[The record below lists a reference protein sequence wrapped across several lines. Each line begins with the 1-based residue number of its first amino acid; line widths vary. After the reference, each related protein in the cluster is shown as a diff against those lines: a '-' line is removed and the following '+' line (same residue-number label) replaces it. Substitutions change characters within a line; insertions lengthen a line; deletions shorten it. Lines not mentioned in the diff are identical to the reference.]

1 MAQSAR
7 GDDDGIEEG
16 RVNTVNVLQEI
27 LAWSADRPT
36 WQRDALRRLVATG
49 ELSDDDI
56 HALTEICKGDHG
68 LVEKPE
74 AKLLATE
81 HVPAAGEMA
90 AAVSLASIFHHQGVN
105 ALAEDQTL
113 KFNPG
118 LTIVYGDNGAG
129 KTGYIRILKQ
139 ACRARGQEAILGNVI
154 SGTAPPRPVVNI
166 NYKVGDEPTPR
177 EWAGGDAD
185 EYISRVSIFD
195 TQCAAVYL
203 NERTDVAFLPF
214 GLDLFDKLV
223 KACRAV
229 RMRLE
234 SEQRALNTNA
244 LAPII
249 PLIPAGTVAAKLAGS
264 ITSLTKPEAV
274 KAVTRLTAE
283 EQARLTFLEKS
294 LQDLQAN
301 DPQKLIAQ
309 LTIRAGRVRALGEH
323 LKVLENA
330 LSDAE
335 VGAVFNVRTE
345 GRRKSEEAK
354 RLREATFPQNLLP
367 GTGSEPWKAMW
378 ESSRA
383 FSEQQAYPEKAFP
396 ITEDGAKCVLCQ
408 QDLDH
413 ATAHR
418 LKQFEDFITSTTE
431 KELRQIRDDFAR
443 RRNAFISLKTTTDA
457 VQEAIKELRLEH
469 ESKAEAISAAIAQN
483 EKRRAAVAT
492 ALTEDKDLP
501 QDCLALAL
509 ASDEAQSVAAEIDA
523 RIKSLRESANT
534 EARKKLT
541 DEVQELRARV
551 ALGKHEQTI
560 LDEIE
565 KKKKIA
571 AYGQCI
577 DETKPTAITA
587 KSSQVTKAVVSA
599 KLKQSFK
606 TELVDNLKFNHVEV
620 VLKEVGGSEG
630 VFYHKLM
637 LTRNPGV
644 DVPKVVSE
652 GEQRCISIAAFF
664 AELSTA
670 DDPSAIVFDDPV
682 SSLDFEWRSNV
693 AKRLVEESRRRQVI
707 VFTHDVVFL
716 LALKQ
721 YAEESNIVPLDQHV
735 RRQSKGAGVCADE
748 LPWVAMPVR
757 GKIGHLK
764 KCYQAAEKL
773 SRDGNQDAYEHEAK
787 YLYGMLREAWERALE
802 EVLLGGVVERY
813 RPSVQTQRL
822 TPLSDITDADCKA
835 VETAMTKCS
844 TWLPGHDKAAA
855 ARAPVPDPVELKK
868 DIEALETWIKSIRD
882 RRNKKVVPIT
892 GTSVALAAAADDV

>member
-1 MAQSAR
+1 MK
-7 GDDDGIEEG
+7 
-16 RVNTVNVLQEI
+16 VLQEI
-27 LAWSADRPT
+27 IAWSADRPT
-36 WQRDALRRLVATG
+36 WQRDALRRLFLAG
-49 ELSDDDI
+49 ELSGDDI
-56 HALTEICKGDHG
+56 QALTEICKGDHG

-74 AKLLATE
+74 AQPLATV
-81 HVPAAGEMA
+81 HAPTGEGTT
-90 AAVSLASIFHHQGVN
+90 AAVSLVSIFHHQGVN

-113 KFNPG
+113 KFDPG

-139 ACRARGQEAILGNVI
+139 ACRARGPEAILGNVI
-154 SGTAPPRPVVNI
+154 AGGAPPRPTVNI
-166 NYKVGDEPTPR
+166 KFKVGDETTPR
-177 EWAGGDAD
+177 EWNAGDAD

-195 TQCAAVYL
+195 THCAAVYL
-203 NERTDVAFLPF
+203 NERTDVAFMPF

-229 RMRLE
+229 RARLE
-234 SEQRALNTNA
+234 LEQRALNSNV
-244 LAPII
+244 LAPIVAQM
-249 PLIPAGTVAAKLAGS
+249 PAGTAAARLAGS
-264 ITSLTKPEAV
+264 ISSLTKPEAV
-274 KAVTRLTAE
+274 RAVTRLSPE
-283 EQARLTFLEKS
+283 EEARLAFLEKS
-294 LQDLQAN
+294 LLDLQTN
-301 DPQKLIAQ
+301 DPQKLSAQ
-309 LTIRAGRVRALGEH
+309 LTIRAGRVHALGQH
-323 LKVLENA
+323 LKALENA

-335 VGAVFNVRTE
+335 IEALFNVRTD

-367 GTGSEPWKAMW
+367 GTGSDEWKAMW
-378 ESSRA
+378 EASRH
-383 FSEQQAYPEKAFP
+383 FSQEQAYPGMVFP
-396 ITEDGAKCVLCQ
+396 VNEDGSKCVLCQ

-413 ATAHR
+413 AAAHR
-418 LKQFEDFITSTTE
+418 LRQFEDFIASSTE
-431 KELRQIRDDFAR
+431 KELRQIRGDFAL
-443 RRNAFISLKTTTDA
+443 RRNAITSLKTTTDT

-469 ESKAEAISAAIAQN
+469 DSKAEIISIAIAQN
-483 EKRRAAVAT
+483 EKRRAAVT
-492 ALTEDKDLP
+492 SALADDKDLAE
-501 QDCLALAL
+501 DCPAL
-509 ASDEAQSVAAEIDA
+509 ASTSGEAQSVAVEIDA
-523 RIKSLRESANT
+523 RSKSLREGANT
-534 EARKKLT
+534 EMRKKLV
-541 DEVQELRARV
+541 DEAQELRARI
-551 ALGKHEQTI
+551 ALGKQEKTI

-565 KKKKIA
+565 NKKKIA

-587 KSSQVTKAVVSA
+587 KSSQVTKALVSE

-606 TELVDNLKFNHVEV
+606 TELVDNLRFNHVEIE
-620 VLKEVGGSEG
+620 LKEVGGAEG
-630 VFYHKLM
+630 VFYHKLV

-693 AKRLVEESRRRQVI
+693 AKRLVEESKHRQVI

-721 YAEESNIVPLDQHV
+721 YAADANIVPLDQHV
-735 RRQSKGAGVCADE
+735 RRQSKGAGVCSDE
-748 LPWVAMPVR
+748 LPWVAMPVK
-757 GKIGHLK
+757 GKIGYLRK
-764 KCYQAAEKL
+764 SYQAAEKL

-813 RPSVQTQRL
+813 RSSVQTNRL
-822 TPLSDITDADCKA
+822 APLSDITDADCKT

-844 TWLPGHDKAAA
+844 TWLPGHDQAAA
-855 ARAPVPDPVELKK
+855 ARAPVPGTTELKN
-868 DIEALETWIKSIRD
+868 DIDALDAWVKSIRA
-882 RRNKKVVPIT
+882 RR
-892 GTSVALAAAADDV
+892 